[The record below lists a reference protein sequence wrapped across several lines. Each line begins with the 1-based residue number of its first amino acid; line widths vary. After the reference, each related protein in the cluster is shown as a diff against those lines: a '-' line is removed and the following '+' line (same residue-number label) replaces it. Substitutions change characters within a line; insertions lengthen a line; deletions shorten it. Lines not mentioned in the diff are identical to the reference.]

1 MGIQIG
7 TYTIPYYGLFIV
19 IGVILAAIVGG
30 AQVKK
35 FEKNIDD
42 FIIMAAMAG
51 LGGILGAKLLY
62 LLVGWK
68 DIDFLRLSDPEYLNS
83 IMSGGFVFYG
93 GLIGGLLFMIPCW
106 KWMKIDVLSYI
117 NICMPCIPIVHGF
130 GRLGCNAVG
139 CCYGTPYEGFGSIV
153 YHNSFYA
160 PNDIALFPVQ
170 KTEAIANLIIAT
182 ILLAYINIHSEKE
195 KRSLCVYILLYA
207 PIRCLLEYFRDDNR
221 GALGIFST
229 SQWISIILFISI
241 LIYLIKVYGRGLK
254 RVKKS

>member
-19 IGVILAAIVGG
+19 IGVIVAGVVGV

-35 FEKNIDD
+35 FEKNVDD
-42 FIIMAAMAG
+42 FIIMSAMAG

-62 LLVGWK
+62 LFVSWK
-68 DIDFLRLSDPEYLNS
+68 DIDFSRLSDLEYLNS

-93 GLIGGLLFMIPCW
+93 GLIGGLVFMIPCW

-139 CCYGTPYEGFGSIV
+139 CCHGMPYEGFCSIV

-160 PNDIALFPVQ
+160 PNEIALFPVQ
-170 KTEAIANLIIAT
+170 KTEAIANFIIAA
-182 ILLAYINIHSEKE
+182 ILLVYIHIHSERE
-195 KRSLCVYILLYA
+195 KKSLCIYIMLYA
-207 PIRCLLEYFRDDNR
+207 PVRCILEYFRNDNR
-221 GALGIFST
+221 GGLGIFST
-229 SQWISIILFISI
+229 SQWISIILFVSV
-241 LIYLIKVYGRGLK
+241 LVYLIKTSGSGMK